1 MLFFF
6 GGGIQGPDQE
16 DIEEEDED
24 DISSDE
30 FQSHDDLADFEVNH
44 DELIYGEC
52 AGSGSFGTVYKGNWH
67 GPVAIKK
74 LNFGEPSEVQLEDFR
89 NEVAVLMYVCLLCR
103 KWFFYCILVSFGAWL
118 PYCCNV
124 KG

>member
-1 MLFFF
+1 M
-6 GGGIQGPDQE
+6 QGPDQE
-16 DIEEEDED
+16 DIEEEEEED

-44 DELIYGEC
+44 DELVYGEC

-89 NEVAVLMYVCLLCR
+89 NEVAVLMYVCRSSTYPL
-103 KWFFYCILVSFGAWL
+103 
-118 PYCCNV
+118 
-124 KG
+124 